1 VSAERYS
8 AEQIDAAIEAISE
21 PEVFRKTERHVAQ
34 AAPKLQRILTEA
46 LAAGGW
52 FGESHES
59 EVLKAATVPDEEA
72 RLAAVRTLL
81 AEETRIGMMVG
92 VAVGWA
98 LAERLREQTEPTKE
112 D

>member
-1 VSAERYS
+1 VPAERYTD
-8 AEQIDAAIEAISE
+8 EQIDAAIEAISH
-21 PEVFRKTERHVAQ
+21 PEVFRESERQVAR
-34 AAPKLQRILTEA
+34 AAPRLQRILGEA
-46 LAAGGW
+46 LNEGGW

-59 EVLKAATVPDEEA
+59 EVLRAATMPEEDA

-81 AEETRIGMMVG
+81 AEETRMGMLVG

-98 LAERLREQTEPTKE
+98 LAERLAEQTEPTKE